1 MKVRLLI
8 PAAGMGTR
16 LGSAGPKALVDLCGE
31 PMLARTL
38 ARFFF
43 VSPAP
48 PVIVT
53 APPGHVG
60 EFEAALSGAASKLEC
75 MVTPGGLERQES
87 VAGALALLDNDDDLV
102 LIHDAAR
109 PFVSPES
116 IRAGIAAAERHGA
129 ATVAVPAVDT
139 VLMGD
144 SDAFLVGT
152 PDRSSLWCCQTPQI
166 FRVGVI
172 REAHRRAAEEGRR
185 GTDDASL
192 VREAGMPV
200 KLVMGAALNFKITTP
215 FDLDVARMVV
225 REGLAC

>member
-102 LIHDAAR
+102 VIHDAAR
-109 PFVSPES
+109 PFVSTALISRCFE
-116 IRAGIAAAERHGA
+116 AAKIHDCGVIPVVEETNSVRQLTGSGSCML
-129 ATVAVPAVDT
+129 DRKQ
-139 VLMGD
+139 LR
-144 SDAFLVGT
+144 LV
-152 PDRSSLWCCQTPQI
+152 QTPQVFPAAKI
-166 FRVGVI
+166 K
-172 REAHRRAAEEGRR
+172 RAYTTSFDPAF
-185 GTDDASL
+185 TDDASVVEREGCPILL
-192 VREAGMPV
+192 VEGEEN
-200 KLVMGAALNFKITTP
+200 NFKIKRQSFVRLP
-215 FDLDVARMVV
+215 F
-225 REGLAC
+225 

>member
-1 MKVRLLI
+1 MKPPRSTIGRLMATVGIVALNLG
-8 PAAGMGTR
+8 AAR
-16 LGSAGPKALVDLCGE
+16 LAFAIDPWVLAG
-31 PMLARTL
+31 
-38 ARFFF
+38 
-43 VSPAP
+43 
-48 PVIVT
+48 T
-53 APPGHVG
+53 AP
-60 EFEAALSGAASKLEC
+60 
-75 MVTPGGLERQES
+75 
-87 VAGALALLDNDDDLV
+87 DLV

-200 KLVMGAALNFKITTP
+200 KLVIGAALNFKITTP
-215 FDLDVARMVV
+215 FDLEVARMVV